1 MIIDVLEIIFDSYV
15 TRTDLRLLS
24 PRFSEYTVEY
34 IRKMVFS
41 RTKQLHDL
49 LNIAMYSG

>member
-15 TRTDLRLLS
+15 TKTDLGLLS
-24 PRFSEYTVEY
+24 PKFSEYITES
-34 IRKMVFS
+34 IRKMIIS

-49 LNIAMYSG
+49 